1 VVTTEKLSFRVRGG
15 AEEALISGRVV
26 KLEDGRG
33 YAEEFERGNIF
44 IGKMI

>member
-15 AEEALISGRVV
+15 GEEALISGRVV

-33 YAEEFERGNIF
+33 YAEDLRGELFLLER
-44 IGKMI
+44 